1 MRPIAL
7 VAGSFIALCAL
18 WAMTDRALA
27 DTVEKSG
34 TFGGMTVHYKV
45 VVPPGYDPTRAYPT
59 VLAFPPGGQDMR
71 IVDGSLARNYRTEAE
86 RRGYIV
92 VIPAAPDGA
101 LFFDNGDRVFPAFL
115 DQILRAYKVQGGKL
129 HVAGNSNG
137 GLSAFHIA
145 ARYPKYFVS
154 VTGFPGFLEGAT
166 AAQVA
171 ALKPLCIYMHVGD
184 QDPSWLSEMRTQAQ
198 ELRQMGFKIHFT
210 VEKDEPHVIRG
221 LGGAGAAR
229 LFNQFDEA
237 ARGCGD

>member
-1 MRPIAL
+1 
-7 VAGSFIALCAL
+7 
-18 WAMTDRALA
+18 
-27 DTVEKSG
+27 
-34 TFGGMTVHYKV
+34 
-45 VVPPGYDPTRAYPT
+45 
-59 VLAFPPGGQDMR
+59 MR
-71 IVDGSLARNYRTEAE
+71 IVEGSLARNYRAEAE

-92 VIPAAPDGA
+92 IIPAAPDGQ
-101 LFFDNGDRVFPAFL
+101 LFFDNGARVFPAFL
-115 DQILRAYKVQGGKL
+115 DQILRDYKVQGGKL

-137 GLSAFHIA
+137 GLSAFHVA

-184 QDPSWLSEMRTQAQ
+184 QDPDWLSEMRKQVQ
-198 ELRQMGFKIHFT
+198 DFRQMGFKVHFT
-210 VEKDEPHVIRG
+210 VEKDEPHVIRA

-237 ARGCGD
+237 SRGCAN